1 MCIIHLYFLLFMLK
15 QIYKQFLNVSSTINL
30 YMCVCAC
37 VCMLPLYTSDT
48 FPVNLY
54 IREVY
59 RRYHFK
65 AFLYYTTITRPIPA
79 LVVGMPHL

>member
-1 MCIIHLYFLLFMLK
+1 MFHLQL
-15 QIYKQFLNVSSTINL
+15 IYI
-30 YMCVCAC
+30 CVR
-37 VCMLPLYTSDT
+37 VRMLPLYTSDT

-54 IREVY
+54 IREEVY

-79 LVVGMPHL
+79 LVVRMPHL